1 MTPLRAAFCEM
12 VSGPGPD
19 SATYR
24 AWAASFSPRDTAQLV
39 GYVTDTIKAIE
50 RVGTEETCWLP
61 TLKELLNELRGGA
74 VVDSDHAAL
83 LAVRRQRT
91 LAEIRAAEVI
101 GVIQTMGD
109 RVTVSRVAD
118 IIAGW
123 E

>member
-24 AWAASFSPRDTAQLV
+24 AWAASFSPRDTANLV
-39 GYVTDTIKAIE
+39 DYVTDTIKAIE
-50 RVGTEETCWLP
+50 RVGTEERCWLP
-61 TLKELLNELRGGA
+61 TLRALLAELRGGA
-74 VVDSDHAAL
+74 VVDSDEAAL
-83 LAVRRQRT
+83 LEVRRQRALT
-91 LAEIRAAEVI
+91 EIRAGEILAAIRAHGAVA
-101 GVIQTMGD
+101 D
-109 RVTVSRVAD
+109 RIAD